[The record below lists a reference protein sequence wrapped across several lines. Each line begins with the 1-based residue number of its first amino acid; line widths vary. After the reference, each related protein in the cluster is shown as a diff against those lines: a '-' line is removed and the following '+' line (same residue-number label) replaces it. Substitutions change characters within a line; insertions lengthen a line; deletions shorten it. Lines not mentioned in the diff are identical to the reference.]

1 MIKSIFVLLVLFS
14 SIYANESLILQKQNV
29 LNIQNIIEI
38 EEAIA
43 KNYEKYLLNEFKIP
57 KLSDLRKKE
66 YLGESFFHKN
76 NFGDEIDFFAA
87 NELKLKFA
95 IRKAEYIKKDEN
107 GNDNYMIQLYLR
119 DLYRDYTTAYIHND
133 DRIKNSTFT
142 NSYIEFR
149 LKSKEAQNIYNI
161 LKSGATIIKK
171 AKNESCGNNEDKK
184 YCVENKNLN
193 VIKYM
198 IGSDFIA
205 YNLRDFEQGDV
216 TVSNIDSA
224 FLDITKTDNKLK
236 NLRIG
241 AYIFGKEKRHI
252 RLNNEIKEVK

>member
-1 MIKSIFVLLVLFS
+1 MMKKVFILLIFFIS
-14 SIYANESLILQKQNV
+14 SFANESLILQKQNV

-43 KNYEKYLLNEFKIP
+43 RNYEKYLLNEFKIP
-57 KLSDLRKKE
+57 TLANLKTKN
-66 YLGESFFHKN
+66 YLGESFLHKN
-76 NFGDEIDFFAA
+76 SFGDEIDFFTT

-95 IRKAEYIKKDEN
+95 IKKAQYIAKDKATGE
-107 GNDNYMIQLYLR
+107 DNYIVQLYKR
-119 DLYRDYTTAYIHND
+119 DLYRDFTTIYIDDND
-133 DRIKNSTFT
+133 RKNSTFT
-142 NSYIEFR
+142 NSYVEFR

-171 AKNESCGNNEDKK
+171 SINQTCGNSENGK
-184 YCVENKNLN
+184 YCVEPKNLN

-216 TVSNIDSA
+216 TVSNVEST
-224 FLDITKTDNKLK
+224 FLDISKANNKLK
-236 NLRIG
+236 NLRVG